1 MSWHR
6 IIKLN
11 RKKNFQFHFTIESYD
26 NMGLVTTL
34 SKEGSDLILE
44 CTTPLSNAKFYDK
57 VIDNILNEIRS
68 GDK

>member
-11 RKKNFQFHFTIESYD
+11 RKKNFYFHFTIESYD

-34 SKEGSDLILE
+34 KKEGNDLILE
-44 CTTPLSNAKFYDK
+44 CTTPLSNAKFYNR
-57 VIDNILNEIRS
+57 VIDNILHEL
-68 GDK
+68 KEQ